1 MAPAAAKRKVEDAPE
16 LWLDDGSAASGFPA
30 SSRATEIHCLD
41 EEVPPPV
48 VPELCAAL
56 PPPQPV
62 AEVQVCSEEVLV
74 IAVPVPS
81 EERAIV
87 LHKPDDAARN
97 LLLGPLR
104 PEFPLRVS
112 PDWIHG
118 LKSTGLREAR
128 DLHGRDL
135 HRALFEELTMDET
148 SNLTMVPWVP
158 VPSNSQE
165 ASTSGAATTTTE
177 MMDAED
183 TSMEV
188 KQGGGSG

>member
-1 MAPAAAKRKVEDAPE
+1 
-16 LWLDDGSAASGFPA
+16 
-30 SSRATEIHCLD
+30 
-41 EEVPPPV
+41 VPPPV

-74 IAVPVPS
+74 IAVPVPN

-118 LKSTGLREAR
+118 LKSTSSPPL
-128 DLHGRDL
+128 L
-135 HRALFEELTMDET
+135 
-148 SNLTMVPWVP
+148 SNRP
-158 VPSNSQE
+158 QIH
-165 ASTSGAATTTTE
+165 A
-177 MMDAED
+177 
-183 TSMEV
+183 
-188 KQGGGSG
+188 

>member
-1 MAPAAAKRKVEDAPE
+1 MCAKICARIGDGGCIS
-16 LWLDDGSAASGFPA
+16 LD
-30 SSRATEIHCLD
+30 D